1 MNADNDRRVERFKGD
16 SFVCANLPGL
26 NDVKDDIEHTMMT
39 KSANVST
46 YRRLDKIETIDLGAL
61 RESLEISN
69 GFSSLPET
77 ASLETDF
84 FIEPGQASPSLFY
97 LLFVLDGRS
106 DSPHQRRDAEH

>member
-1 MNADNDRRVERFKGD
+1 MNADSDRRVERFKGD

-39 KSANVST
+39 KSAKVNT

-77 ASLETDF
+77 TSLETDF
-84 FIEPGQASPSLFY
+84 FIEPGLLHPCPIFCLFWMAG
-97 LLFVLDGRS
+97 VTHNQRS
-106 DSPHQRRDAEH
+106 DAER